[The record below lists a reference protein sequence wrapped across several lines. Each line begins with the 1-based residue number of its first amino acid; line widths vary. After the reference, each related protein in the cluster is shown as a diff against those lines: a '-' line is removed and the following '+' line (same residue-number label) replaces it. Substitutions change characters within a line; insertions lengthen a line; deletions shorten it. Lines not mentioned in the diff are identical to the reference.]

1 MDTEIIKDEIISANY
16 ISCDSNGQV
25 NIHKTLREIAEVYD
39 ISHTTISKAFTVSTN
54 KNICS
59 CKSKMFG
66 VIVIRKLDNI

>member
-1 MDTEIIKDEIISANY
+1 MDTEIIKDEMINVNY
-16 ISCDSNGQV
+16 ISCDCNGQI

>member
-1 MDTEIIKDEIISANY
+1 MDTEIIKDEVISANY
-16 ISCDSNGQV
+16 ISCDCNGQI

-59 CKSKMFG
+59 CRSKSFG
-66 VIVIRKLDNI
+66 IIVIRKLDNI